1 MEESNRSK
9 KEQSS
14 EEQIVVQ
21 GILTQL
27 RDSPDY
33 KSIIQCYLEKLSIES
48 TSMSFFLLLLDIS
61 PIYFCKVLITECIN
75 ESIDEKVNSL
85 QSLLIP
91 LEVTIMQSGL
101 FPFVFNDEFF
111 WKFPFSYQLWIVR
124 SLHFLLGNW

>member
-33 KSIIQCYLEKLSIES
+33 KSIIQCYLEKLSIGK
-48 TSMSFFLLLLDIS
+48 DI
-61 PIYFCKVLITECIN
+61 F
-75 ESIDEKVNSL
+75 
-85 QSLLIP
+85 
-91 LEVTIMQSGL
+91 
-101 FPFVFNDEFF
+101 
-111 WKFPFSYQLWIVR
+111 
-124 SLHFLLGNW
+124 

>member
-33 KSIIQCYLEKLSIES
+33 GSIIQCYLEKLSIDS
-48 TSMSFFLLLLDIS
+48 ASLSFFVMFR
-61 PIYFCKVLITECIN
+61 YFTN
-75 ESIDEKVNSL
+75 
-85 QSLLIP
+85 
-91 LEVTIMQSGL
+91 L
-101 FPFVFNDEFF
+101 F
-111 WKFPFSYQLWIVR
+111 L
-124 SLHFLLGNW
+124 

>member
-1 MEESNRSK
+1 MEESNHSK

-48 TSMSFFLLLLDIS
+48 TSMSFF
-61 PIYFCKVLITECIN
+61 Y
-75 ESIDEKVNSL
+75 
-85 QSLLIP
+85 
-91 LEVTIMQSGL
+91 
-101 FPFVFNDEFF
+101 
-111 WKFPFSYQLWIVR
+111 YY
-124 SLHFLLGNW
+124 

>member
-1 MEESNRSK
+1 MEESNYSK

-48 TSMSFFLLLLDIS
+48 TSILFFVI
-61 PIYFCKVLITECIN
+61 IRYFTH
-75 ESIDEKVNSL
+75 
-85 QSLLIP
+85 
-91 LEVTIMQSGL
+91 L
-101 FPFVFNDEFF
+101 F
-111 WKFPFSYQLWIVR
+111 L
-124 SLHFLLGNW
+124 